1 MHPLR
6 RAWID
11 HRDHHPRARTL
22 DVARALGVSEG
33 ALLASRVSEDAT
45 RLRPAWTELMEG
57 LQTVGRVL
65 CLTRN
70 AHVVHERRGCF
81 VDVRADGPVGGVF
94 GPDIDLRLFMHRW
107 GAAFAA
113 PVETR
118 TGTLD
123 SLQIFDA
130 HGVAALKVY
139 REPDSD
145 PEAWHALVGA
155 LAAPE
160 QTAGWTPA
168 PPPPPEAPPPDRA
181 IDVDALRSAWDALQD
196 THDFFRLLRTHGAAR
211 EQALRLAGA
220 PRAIPLA
227 PEALQSLL
235 NAVSDAEIPC
245 MVFVASPGCVQ
256 IHSGPVRR
264 IATMGGWLNVLDPDF
279 NLHIHSEGVAGVWQ
293 VRKPTRNGPVTSLE
307 AYDAQGELLLQV
319 FGKRTEGHP
328 QSAAWHALLDQIG
341 AAHPRIAPCEA

>member
-11 HRDHHPRARTL
+11 HREQQPRARTL
-22 DVARALGVSEG
+22 DVAQALGVSEG
-33 ALLASRVSEDAT
+33 ALLASRVGEDAT
-45 RLRPAWTELMEG
+45 RLRPSWTELIEG
-57 LQTVGRVL
+57 LKTVGRVL

-70 AHVVHERRGCF
+70 THIVHERRGCF

-94 GPDIDLRLFMHRW
+94 GPDIDLRLFMSRW
-107 GAAFAA
+107 GAAFTA

-118 TGTLD
+118 TGALD
-123 SLQIFDA
+123 SLQIFDQ

-145 PEAWHALVGA
+145 SEAWHTLVVALS
-155 LAAPE
+155 APE
-160 QTAGWTPA
+160 QTAGWTPPPA
-168 PPPPPEAPPPDRA
+168 PQPEAAQPDRA
-181 IDVDALRSAWDALQD
+181 IDVDGLRSAWDALQD

-227 PEALQSLL
+227 LDALAALL
-235 NAVSDAEIPC
+235 NALSQAELPC
-245 MVFVASPGCVQ
+245 MVFVANSGCVQ

-264 IATMGGWLNVLDPDF
+264 IATLGGWLNVLDSDF
-279 NLHIHSEGVAGVWQ
+279 NLHIHSEGVAEVWQ
-293 VRKPTRNGPVTSLE
+293 VRKPTRNGLVTSLE
-307 AYDAQGELLLQV
+307 AYDAQGELLLQI

-328 QSAAWHALLDQIG
+328 QSPAWHALLDQISS
-341 AAHPRIAPCEA
+341 AHPRTAPSEA